1 MTFDPS
7 TAYEP
12 ITPETPAGVGAAAE
26 STTEAEGLEGGPHS
40 ALDPEVAEGAE
51 GATPAKKSSGVRN
64 AIEWLAIIA
73 AALLVAFVIKTYLVQ
88 AFYIPSGSME
98 QTLNIGDRVLVN
110 KVSYHM
116 HDVHRGDI
124 VVFERP
130 PNEGGSAEIKDLI
143 KRVIGLPGD
152 TIEARDGV
160 VYINDQPLTEPYV
173 HGQATDNLSRRVVP
187 QGRYFVMGDNR
198 GNSKDSRVFGPI
210 PRSIIVGRAFIRIWP
225 ITRIHLL

>member
-12 ITPETPAGVGAAAE
+12 ITPESADATTALPEPGVE
-26 STTEAEGLEGGPHS
+26 E
-40 ALDPEVAEGAE
+40 PEVEETPSAE
-51 GATPAKKSSGVRN
+51 PAKKSNGVRN

-130 PNEGGSAEIKDLI
+130 PNEGGSADIKDLI

-160 VYINDQPLTEPYV
+160 VYINDQPLSEPYV
-173 HGQATDNLSRRVVP
+173 HGQPTDNLSRRTVP
-187 QGRYFVMGDNR
+187 KGMYFVMGDNR
-198 GNSKDSRVFGPI
+198 GNSKDSRIFGPI
-210 PRSIIVGRAFIRIWP
+210 PRNIIVGRAFIRIWP
-225 ITRIHLL
+225 ITRLHLL